1 VVAGGNRLEDLE
13 AGRVGQRFGYFLNL
27 RPVHGLI
34 QVYTTQ
40 NQALPR
46 RRGVT
51 RRKAFGME
59 NQPQK
64 QYPGH

>member
-13 AGRVGQRFGYFLNL
+13 AGRVGQRFGYFLNP

-46 RRGVT
+46 RRGVA

-64 QYPGH
+64 QYTGH